1 MGLTFSNFRLYNS
14 EIEFSMLLFVNLWI
28 WELVFVLELTVEK
41 VDNSMNSWLTA
52 FVVVER
58 LRFENQSLGNWFEN
72 FDHIKSD
79 AIRKIVWKSS
89 VWMLG

>member
-1 MGLTFSNFRLYNS
+1 MSLTCC
-14 EIEFSMLLFVNLWI
+14 LWI

-52 FVVVER
+52 IVVVER

-72 FDHIKSD
+72 LIIWRVMQLEKLCGKVVFEC
-79 AIRKIVWKSS
+79 
-89 VWMLG
+89 

>member
-1 MGLTFSNFRLYNS
+1 M
-14 EIEFSMLLFVNLWI
+14 NLWI

-52 FVVVER
+52 IVVVER

-72 FDHIKSD
+72 LIIWRVMQLEKLRGKVVFEC
-79 AIRKIVWKSS
+79 
-89 VWMLG
+89 

>member
-1 MGLTFSNFRLYNS
+1 M
-14 EIEFSMLLFVNLWI
+14 NLWI

-52 FVVVER
+52 IVVVER

-72 FDHIKSD
+72 FDHMKSD

>member
-1 MGLTFSNFRLYNS
+1 M
-14 EIEFSMLLFVNLWI
+14 NLWI

-52 FVVVER
+52 IVVVER

-72 FDHIKSD
+72 LIIWRVMQLEKLCGKVVFEC
-79 AIRKIVWKSS
+79 
-89 VWMLG
+89 

>member
-1 MGLTFSNFRLYNS
+1 M
-14 EIEFSMLLFVNLWI
+14 FVNLWI

-52 FVVVER
+52 IVVVER

-72 FDHIKSD
+72 LIIWRVMQLEKLCGKVVFECYGNPK
-79 AIRKIVWKSS
+79 
-89 VWMLG
+89 

>member
-1 MGLTFSNFRLYNS
+1 
-14 EIEFSMLLFVNLWI
+14 VNLWI

-52 FVVVER
+52 IVVVER

-72 FDHIKSD
+72 LIIWRVMQLEKLCGKVVFEC
-79 AIRKIVWKSS
+79 
-89 VWMLG
+89 

>member
-14 EIEFSMLLFVNLWI
+14 EIEFNMLFVNLWI

-52 FVVVER
+52 IVVVER

>member
-1 MGLTFSNFRLYNS
+1 M
-14 EIEFSMLLFVNLWI
+14 NLGI
-28 WELVFVLELTVEK
+28 SFFLELTVEK

-52 FVVVER
+52 IVVVER

-72 FDHIKSD
+72 FDHMKSD

>member
-1 MGLTFSNFRLYNS
+1 MGLTFSNFKLYNS
-14 EIEFSMLLFVNLWI
+14 EIEFSMLFVNLWI
-28 WELVFVLELTVEK
+28 WELCFDLELTVEK

-52 FVVVER
+52 IVVVER

-72 FDHIKSD
+72 FDHMKSD